1 MNAMVS
7 TFAPHHE
14 HVLYANARESI
25 MKMQTRVIVITK
37 STHSLKDRNML
48 CTDCGDTKSPP
59 ERARQDVVSRS
70 A

>member
-1 MNAMVS
+1 
-7 TFAPHHE
+7 
-14 HVLYANARESI
+14 

-37 STHSLKDRNML
+37 STDSLKDWNML

-59 ERARQDVVSRS
+59 ERVRQDVVSRS